1 MTKHFG
7 NPVVAELD
15 EPGVSKDS
23 RENLHDTSNAVPT
36 GMANAKHEAYQR
48 LVVDLEEIFGGAI
61 EPYVIMSD
69 QRLTGRDIHN
79 AVMEALDSCKSWRK
93 SELSILEDFE
103 SYASGS
109 RPVCL
114 D

>member
-1 MTKHFG
+1 MTKFQSSIGSEFYQTG
-7 NPVVAELD
+7 NKE
-15 EPGVSKDS
+15 S
-23 RENLHDTSNAVPT
+23 RENMHDTSNAVPT

-48 LVVDLEEIFGGAI
+48 LVVDLEEVFGAAI
-61 EPYVIMSD
+61 EPYIIMSD
-69 QRLTGRDIHN
+69 HRLTGRDIHN
-79 AVMEALDSCKSWRK
+79 AVMEALDSCKGWRK

-109 RPVCL
+109 RPVYL

>member
-1 MTKHFG
+1 MRKFTKRGHDAI
-7 NPVVAELD
+7 VAEI
-15 EPGVSKDS
+15 E
-23 RENLHDTSNAVPT
+23 
-36 GMANAKHEAYQR
+36 R
-48 LVVDLEEIFGGAI
+48 LWNVERPFVLEEIFEAAV

-69 QRLTGRDIHN
+69 QRLTGRDIHS
-79 AVMEALDSCKSWRK
+79 AIMEALDSCKSWHK
-93 SELSILEDFE
+93 SELSILEDLE

>member
-48 LVVDLEEIFGGAI
+48 LVVDLEEVFGAAI
-61 EPYVIMSD
+61 EPYIIMSD
-69 QRLTGRDIHN
+69 HRLTGRDIHN
-79 AVMEALDSCKSWRK
+79 AVMEALDSCKGWRK
-93 SELSILEDFE
+93 SELSLLEDFE

-109 RPVCL
+109 RPVYL